1 MRHLVLLALALTTT
15 FTWAAP
21 RSEKDTLTNTRYV
34 AKESD
39 INAANANEA
48 ELALPDFPA
57 QTADWFNIY
66 VSKDFKV
73 QPQLLLSSVMIAPDR
88 TVRYVLNIKS
98 AQGFD
103 NISAEGIRCT
113 DASFNADPS
122 MYKVFAFGDTINKR
136 WIKTRKAEWRPIGA
150 ILNTDNKIHS
160 VLYRTFCEDGLPKNI
175 EEMDARIKVRA
186 GR

>member
-57 QTADWFNIY
+57 QTADWFNIH

-73 QPQLLLSSVMIAPDR
+73 QPQLVLGSVMIAPDR
-88 TVRYVLNIKS
+88 TVR
-98 AQGFD
+98 
-103 NISAEGIRCT
+103 
-113 DASFNADPS
+113 
-122 MYKVFAFGDTINKR
+122 
-136 WIKTRKAEWRPIGA
+136 
-150 ILNTDNKIHS
+150 
-160 VLYRTFCEDGLPKNI
+160 
-175 EEMDARIKVRA
+175 
-186 GR
+186 